1 MAEKVAPPPIP
12 PPNLADPQAAA
23 YLRQLH
29 QWSLTVYRKL
39 GEASNTAPISVSGTS
54 TTITEPLPSTQLTG
68 AVPISLGGT
77 GATDATTAAAN
88 LGVQS
93 VISPGGSGFVPV
105 SDGVDFTTRHLTRTD
120 VIGVPLTQG
129 KHGIALTAA
138 SGAAIG
144 DHGDTTITWDV
155 AFADADYTL
164 QFTVTP
170 TTGTPIATIV
180 NKSDTDC
187 TVRITNATAVQ
198 CTGTGDVIGVHA

>member
-1 MAEKVAPPPIP
+1 MVA
-12 PPNLADPQAAA
+12 NRLSQVGRGLD
-23 YLRQLH
+23 
-29 QWSLTVYRKL
+29 
-39 GEASNTAPISVSGTS
+39 TAPISVTGTAA
-54 TTITEPLPSTQLTG
+54 TITGALPSTQLTG
-68 AVPISLGGT
+68 AVPIALGGT

-105 SDGVDFTTRHLTRTD
+105 SDGVEFTTRQLTRTD
-120 VIGVPLTQG
+120 VSGVPLTQG

-155 AFADADYTL
+155 AFDDANYTL

-180 NKSDTDC
+180 NKSATDC
-187 TVRITNATAVQ
+187 IVRITNATAVM